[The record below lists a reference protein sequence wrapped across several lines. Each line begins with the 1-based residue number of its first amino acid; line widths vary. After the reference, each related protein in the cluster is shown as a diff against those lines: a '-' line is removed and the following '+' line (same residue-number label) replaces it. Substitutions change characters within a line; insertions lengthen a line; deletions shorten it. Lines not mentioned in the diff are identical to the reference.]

1 MAKRILFLIAIMIA
15 CCAPSFSQQKI
26 KHVVLIGVDG
36 MGAYAFKKAK
46 LPVMQSMMAN
56 GSWSLEARTVLPSAS
71 AANWASMNMGA
82 GPELHGFTTWGSKS
96 PDMPSRV
103 LDEYAMF
110 PSIAGLLRKSRPES
124 EIGFIY
130 EWDGIGYLFPKA
142 AVNKDLNCDG
152 DVALTNAVVDY
163 IQTKKPNYLFV
174 HLHDVDSVGHTVGHD
189 TPEYYASVERTDA
202 HIGEI
207 LKSIERAGIADETL
221 VLVTADHGGI
231 NNGHG
236 STTMVEM
243 QIPWIVTGP
252 GIRKNHQVQE
262 SIMTFDTAATI
273 AAALKLK
280 APQVWIGRP
289 VRSIFGK

>member
-1 MAKRILFLIAIMIA
+1 MGKRVLFLIAIMIA
-15 CCAPSFSQQKI
+15 CHAPSFSQQKI

-36 MGAYAFKKAK
+36 MGAYAFKKAQ
-46 LPVMQSMMAN
+46 LPVMQSMMKQ
-56 GSWSLEARTVLPSAS
+56 GSWSLEARTVLPSSS

-103 LDEYAMF
+103 VDEYGMF

-142 AVNKDLNCDG
+142 AVNKDLNCNG
-152 DVALTNAVVDY
+152 DVALTNAVIEY
-163 IQTKKPNYLFV
+163 IETQKPNFLFV
-174 HLHDVDSVGHTVGHD
+174 HLHDVDSVGHMVGHD

-207 LKSIERAGIADETL
+207 LQSIERAGIADETL

-231 NNGHG
+231 KKGHG
-236 STTMVEM
+236 SISMAEM
-243 QIPWIVTGP
+243 QIPWIVVGP

-289 VRSIFGK
+289 VQSIFGK